1 MKTARR
7 KMEDAISTDIDNGK
21 VTITWD
27 TEKDKFYIVSN
38 DYRKHIFIH
47 GNELYFICNQF
58 LVKLQKTLT
67 RKILKLL

>member
-1 MKTARR
+1 MRILQKLEETLS
-7 KMEDAISTDIDNGK
+7 KDIDNGK

-27 TEKDKFYIVSN
+27 TAKDKFYIVSD

-47 GNELYFICNQF
+47 GNDLYFICDKY
-58 LVKLQKTLT
+58 LVKLRKTLT